1 MDFVSA
7 SGSLD
12 YTVFPV
18 LNISKIMMFLL
29 TMLFLTMLFLTNSLQ
44 LLVTPNVLN
53 WNTSAVVKKRIRLI
67 SLQMLKQ
74 LTVLLENFN
83 SLQTNES

>member
-1 MDFVSA
+1 MDFVSV

-18 LNISKIMMFLL
+18 LNISNIMFL
-29 TMLFLTMLFLTNSLQ
+29 LTMLFLTNSLQ

-67 SLQMLKQ
+67 SLQALKQ